1 MTSRRTRPAVTATTL
16 GTWLLKVSPRAGA
29 VDELVRTRFARLESR
44 CVRPSYRTE
53 LVEAGQPV
61 LLWVSGGDARHVAG
75 LHAAGITTGPT
86 FDSTDGPAMPVRVRP
101 LDEVV
106 PRAELLAHPVLGQIE
121 VLRMPAGSNPSYLDL
136 EQYAALRE
144 AFPQIDRG
152 VGPPSR
158 TA

>member
-1 MTSRRTRPAVTATTL
+1 MTSRSTRPAVTASTL
-16 GTWLLKVSPRAGA
+16 GAWLLKASPRDGA
-29 VDELVRTRFARLESR
+29 IDELVRTRFAAVATR

-61 LLWVSGGDARHVAG
+61 LLWVSGGDARHASG
-75 LHAAGITTGPT
+75 LHAAGMTTGPT
-86 FDSTDGPAMPVRVRP
+86 LDSAEGPAMPVRLRA
-101 LDEVV
+101 LDAVV
-106 PRAELLAHPVLGQIE
+106 PRAELLAHPVLREIE

-136 EQYAALRE
+136 AQYAALRE

-152 VGPPSR
+152 VGPTPR